1 MESISSASQP
11 AEQSM
16 THVTYELRDAVAHI
30 TIDDGK
36 VNAMSS
42 AVLKA
47 LHAAFACAER
57 DKVIVLL
64 SGRPGIFSAGFDL
77 KVLMGTDAEAIHTML
92 SLGAELAVR
101 VLTFPFPVVVACT
114 GHAFPMGAFL
124 MLAADV
130 RVGAD
135 GPFKIGLNEVAIGIS
150 VPAFGVELAR
160 QRLLPAWLHRTT
172 LTGEMFSPADAVTA
186 GFLDRVVPPE
196 VLRSTVDQIA
206 QSLTTINLD
215 GHAATK
221 RRLRGPA
228 AQAIRAAIDA
238 EIVPEAHRER
248 ATRRT
253 MRSV

>member
-1 MESISSASQP
+1 MN
-11 AEQSM
+11 
-16 THVTYELRDAVAHI
+16 HVTYELRDAVARI

-42 AVLKA
+42 PVLTA
-47 LHAAFACAER
+47 LHDGFTRAER
-57 DKVIVLL
+57 DRAIVLL

-77 KVLMGTDAEAIHTML
+77 KVLMGTDGEAIHAML
-92 SLGAELAVR
+92 SLGAELALR
-101 VLTFPFPVVVACT
+101 VLTYPLPVVVACT

-172 LTGEMFSPADAVTA
+172 LTGEMFSPVDAVTA
-186 GFLDRVVPPE
+186 GFLDKVVSAE
-196 VLRSTVDQIA
+196 ILQSTTEDIA
-206 QSLTTINLD
+206 HSLTKINLD
-215 GHAATK
+215 GHTATK
-221 RRLRGPA
+221 RRLRSA
-228 AQAIRAAIDA
+228 SAQAIRSAIDA
-238 EIVPEAHRER
+238 EIVPEAYRER
-248 ATRRT
+248 AAQR
-253 MRSV
+253 MERSA